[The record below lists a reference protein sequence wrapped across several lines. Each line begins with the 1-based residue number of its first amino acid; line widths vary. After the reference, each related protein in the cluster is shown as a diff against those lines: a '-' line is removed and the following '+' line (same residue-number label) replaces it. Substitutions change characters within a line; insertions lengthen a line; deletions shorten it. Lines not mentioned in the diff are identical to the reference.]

1 MHVCSTL
8 VIDTCV
14 YPFLSLNELSFGV
27 FFQKSWVQRSARQS
41 YVYFLILFFQLEILA
56 QALSACGRGDLAID
70 LRERDEEFRRRRALA
85 FRGVYSIVN
94 IKFFREQAII

>member
-1 MHVCSTL
+1 M

-14 YPFLSLNELSFGV
+14 YPFLSLNELSFRG
-27 FFQKSWVQRSARQS
+27 FFLKSWVQRSARQS
-41 YVYFLILFFQLEILA
+41 YVYYLILFFQLEILA

-94 IKFFREQAII
+94 IKFFREQTII

>member
-1 MHVCSTL
+1 MCIFIFVSKWIE
-8 VIDTCV
+8 V
-14 YPFLSLNELSFGV
+14 FLGGGGGL
-27 FFQKSWVQRSARQS
+27 KSWVQRSARQS

-94 IKFFREQAII
+94 IKFFKEQAII